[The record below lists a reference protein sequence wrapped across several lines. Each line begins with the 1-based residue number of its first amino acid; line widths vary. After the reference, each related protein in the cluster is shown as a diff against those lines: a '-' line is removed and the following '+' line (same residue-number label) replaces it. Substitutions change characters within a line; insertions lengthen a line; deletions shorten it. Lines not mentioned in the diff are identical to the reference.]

1 MHSRLWSLPRLHD
14 SRAAATMQPMD
25 TLGRLL
31 GDSAPIAEV
40 RAQAVRLL
48 RSAGSPG
55 RRLPP
60 ILILGETGTGKG
72 LLAEAIH
79 RDGARGTGPFV
90 DVNCAAIPETL
101 LEAELFGFER
111 GAFTDARQAKPGLF
125 QSANGGTIFLDE
137 AGLLPISLQSKLL
150 KVIEERSVRRLGS
163 TRNEPLDVA
172 IITATSE
179 DLPLAVQEGRF
190 RADLYHRLAV
200 VTLNLPPLRAR
211 GRDVLLLAE
220 DFLARICEDYGLPA
234 RTLTEDAHAAL
245 LAHPWTGNVRELAN
259 VLERASLLS
268 DGPRLS
274 AQDLGL
280 VAARR
285 PQMTR
290 EGAG

>member
-1 MHSRLWSLPRLHD
+1 M
-14 SRAAATMQPMD
+14 
-25 TLGRLL
+25 
-31 GDSAPIAEV
+31 
-40 RAQAVRLL
+40 
-48 RSAGSPG
+48 
-55 RRLPP
+55 
-60 ILILGETGTGKG
+60 
-72 LLAEAIH
+72 
-79 RDGARGTGPFV
+79 

-172 IITATSE
+172 IIAATSE
-179 DLPLAVQEGRF
+179 DLAVAVQEGRF

-234 RTLTEDAHAAL
+234 RTLTEDAQAAL
-245 LAHPWTGNVRELAN
+245 LRSPVDGQRARADQRAGARVAALGRAAAHRAGSGAGRGEAPPRR
-259 VLERASLLS
+259 RASRPA
-268 DGPRLS
+268 PRAS
-274 AQDLGL
+274 PPART
-280 VAARR
+280 RR
-285 PQMTR
+285 PR
-290 EGAG
+290 ASAASC